1 MFLDSVITRVFT
13 AHIKGTCLDFTYSEF
28 ESSGF
33 KERGTGNQ
41 PFFPAT
47 LQVQWLTTRLR
58 FWDSQS
64 SWEMINAL
72 GGLYLAWLRWKDL
85 KFKLEI
91 HTSRVSRL
99 NLEDFKKQKQEAEEL
114 ADITISLAGQ
124 LLQATGAPY
133 IKQCR
138 IRIGELQL
146 WLLQPTNSGRV
157 MSATSADI
165 GSAISKVLSENIA
178 NVGSE
183 TPYNFQKCVIKHS
196 DWDWS
201 ELELI
206 VWRLE
211 LFILKAIVDNTR
223 DLQYACSSRIFLRE
237 LQPQDKE

>member
-1 MFLDSVITRVFT
+1 
-13 AHIKGTCLDFTYSEF
+13 
-28 ESSGF
+28 
-33 KERGTGNQ
+33 
-41 PFFPAT
+41 
-47 LQVQWLTTRLR
+47 
-58 FWDSQS
+58 
-64 SWEMINAL
+64 MIQAL

-99 NLEDFKKQKQEAEEL
+99 NLEDFKTKQKQEAEEL
-114 ADITISLAGQ
+114 ADITISLTGQ

-138 IRIGELQL
+138 ICIGELQL

-165 GSAISKVLSENIA
+165 GTAISKVLSENIA
-178 NVGSE
+178 NAGSG
-183 TPYNFQKCVIKHS
+183 TPYNFQKSVIKHS

-201 ELELI
+201 ELELV

-211 LFILKAIVDNTR
+211 LFNLKAIVDITR
-223 DLQYACSSRIFLRE
+223 DLQYACSSRIFLRK
-237 LQPQDKE
+237 LQPQDKEWEWMTII